1 MKCPYCGSENVEAV
15 KSWEMPK
22 KGYMVTH
29 YRCKNCGGRFN
40 YYVGKGKRFVL
51 RTRLKR

>member
-22 KGYMVTH
+22 MGYKVTH
-29 YRCKNCGGRFN
+29 YRCKTAVGSSTTTPGRAESSC
-40 YYVGKGKRFVL
+40 
-51 RTRLKR
+51 